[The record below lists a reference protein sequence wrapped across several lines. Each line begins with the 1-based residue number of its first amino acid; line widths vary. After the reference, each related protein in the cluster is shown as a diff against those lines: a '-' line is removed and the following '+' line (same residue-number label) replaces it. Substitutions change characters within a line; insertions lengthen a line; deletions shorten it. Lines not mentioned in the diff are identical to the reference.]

1 MSWSSLRSNSCGLE
15 RPAGH
20 TAGIKI
26 YKKKQDLSEVKEKCK
41 LKNLAIHE
49 WIAKHPQTEKQNKTK
64 TFQGKTFS
72 GRKNSNKGIDDNKL
86 HPRNTTPLTTTRLD
100 LTCSRDIESDAQQRL
115 WVFKTGWN
123 VLLMVIL
130 YEDIIVIQCYQGET
144 PYSMPH
150 NCI

>member
-1 MSWSSLRSNSCGLE
+1 MNLSIDVLVFSKIQLLW
-15 RPAGH
+15 AG
-20 TAGIKI
+20 TPSRAYCR
-26 YKKKQDLSEVKEKCK
+26 YKDIQKKQDLSEVKEKCK

-100 LTCSRDIESDAQQRL
+100 LTCSRDIESDAQQRR
-115 WVFKTGWN
+115 
-123 VLLMVIL
+123 
-130 YEDIIVIQCYQGET
+130 
-144 PYSMPH
+144 
-150 NCI
+150 